1 MSAYKKMKQDRQK
14 LTAKTFYEP
23 FLFLL
28 PFLLG
33 IAVFTLYPFV
43 NVILISFK
51 EGYKMLTREFT
62 AWGFKNYEDVISDP
76 NFLNGLKNTALYT
89 LFVVPI
95 ATALS
100 LFIANML
107 NKDIRLKGLF
117 QTCYFLPMVTSITAV
132 GLVWKWLFNYDYG
145 LINYL
150 ITLFG
155 GTAIN
160 WLNNP
165 VYNLP
170 ALILYGIWSMIPFT
184 TILLLAGLFIVIG
197 SLTYNGIID
206 DISQLL
212 VNLGGSNLF
221 LMYSLIVWASVLFS
235 AFIDNIPYVA
245 TMLPVV
251 AGIAARMGCDARLL
265 YFGLLVGAT
274 LGGNLT
280 PIGASAN
287 IAAIGILQKEGYEV
301 KASDFLK
308 IGVPF
313 TLLAV
318 LTGYLYCWLV
328 WA

>member
-184 TILLLAGLFIVIG
+184 TILLLAGFQNVNPQYCTAARVDGAKEGLIFRRITLPLIAPTIGLTLIVNMISASKVFSELFPLFNGQPGTAYSLYTVVYYLYDQFYVKWKLGRAAASAVILFAIVLVLTMIQLFIQRKG
-197 SLTYNGIID
+197 KNY
-206 DISQLL
+206 
-212 VNLGGSNLF
+212 
-221 LMYSLIVWASVLFS
+221 
-235 AFIDNIPYVA
+235 
-245 TMLPVV
+245 
-251 AGIAARMGCDARLL
+251 
-265 YFGLLVGAT
+265 
-274 LGGNLT
+274 
-280 PIGASAN
+280 
-287 IAAIGILQKEGYEV
+287 
-301 KASDFLK
+301 
-308 IGVPF
+308 
-313 TLLAV
+313 
-318 LTGYLYCWLV
+318 
-328 WA
+328 